1 MAATGNRFD
10 LVRAWGGMATSKPRE
25 DSPDIAAEVQSLAK
39 DVARDALAAA
49 RISLRLAER
58 LGREGLDWAEKT
70 ADRVLKD
77 RK

>member
-1 MAATGNRFD
+1 
-10 LVRAWGGMATSKPRE
+10 MATSK
-25 DSPDIAAEVQSLAK
+25 SPTDPPNITEEVQTLAK
-39 DVARDALAAA
+39 DVARDALHAA

-58 LGREGLDWAEKT
+58 FGREGFDWMEKT

>member
-1 MAATGNRFD
+1 MAA
-10 LVRAWGGMATSKPRE
+10 SKPPA
-25 DSPDIAAEVQSLAK
+25 DPPDIAAEVQTLAK

-58 LGREGLDWAEKT
+58 FGRGGLDWVEKA